1 MRKTFSACTDRELLL
16 SDDIAIWF
24 DAETEY
30 WLDVDQL
37 VKLGEP
43 APAEDLMQA
52 LQVYEGELLPGFYE
66 DWTTE
71 EREYL
76 LCPLR
81 KTDGTTAGD
90 S

>member
-1 MRKTFSACTDRELLL
+1 MLL

-76 LCPLR
+76 YALFEKRMGQLLEI
-81 KTDGTTAGD
+81 